1 MQYNEFHQVYTCVT
15 GHLWLSDVFQDKH
28 ILAGGCGMTRPTG
41 DKMAPILSLAG
52 RVILTTNCV
61 ILPQGGSVRQSKY
74 DVMFVHRYL

>member
-52 RVILTTNCV
+52 RVISDNKLRIITTRRKRAT
-61 ILPQGGSVRQSKY
+61 I
-74 DVMFVHRYL
+74 